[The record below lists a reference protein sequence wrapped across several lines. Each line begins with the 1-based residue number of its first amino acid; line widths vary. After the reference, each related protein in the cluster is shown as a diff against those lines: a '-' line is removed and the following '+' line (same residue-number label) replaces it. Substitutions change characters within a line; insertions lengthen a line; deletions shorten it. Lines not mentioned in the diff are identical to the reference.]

1 MEALESIAY
10 PLGVRPTIEV
20 TPRTARLE
28 SGDLVVLF
36 SDGVV
41 EARPEESED
50 LYGFERLEQ
59 SLARHAGKG
68 AIAVRNGVLAD
79 LARHVGDAPR
89 EDDLTLLV
97 LRVP

>member
-1 MEALESIAY
+1 M
-10 PLGVRPTIEV
+10 RPTIEV
-20 TPRTARLE
+20 TPRLARLE
-28 SGDLVVLF
+28 AGDLVVLF

-41 EARPEESED
+41 EARPEASED

-59 SLARHAGKG
+59 KLPLGPACRKSAG
-68 AIAVRNGVLAD
+68 AVRNGLLAD